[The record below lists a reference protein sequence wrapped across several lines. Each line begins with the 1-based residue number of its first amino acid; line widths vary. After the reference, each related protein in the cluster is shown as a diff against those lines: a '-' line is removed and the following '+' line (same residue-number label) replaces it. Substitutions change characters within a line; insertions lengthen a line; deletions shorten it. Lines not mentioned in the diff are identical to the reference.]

1 MTKIFKKIL
10 IIEDEP
16 GLLQLLKLLLS
27 GEGYEPVCAD
37 NGREGLDIALN
48 DKEID
53 LIITDVK
60 LPEMDGIEILKAVKN
75 KHPEIVII
83 VMSAYGTIE
92 LAVEALKNGAFTFI
106 AKPFRKDVIIHNIRQ
121 AEERELL
128 KDENRHL
135 REKLDTRE
143 REAKLIGNNK
153 NFVRIIKKI
162 DKIAPFDTTV
172 LILGESGTG
181 KELAARR
188 IHKLSKRE
196 RNFISVNC
204 AAIPGSLLESELFGH
219 VEGAFTGARKQK
231 NGLFL
236 AASGG
241 TLFLDEIGELP
252 LELQSKLLRV
262 LQEGEIRP
270 VGSSQKIQVDF
281 RLIAATSKDLTKEVD
296 RGTFREDLFYR
307 LNVVPI
313 TMPALRQRKDDIS
326 ILTEYLLEKYCKKL
340 GLKKKKMKPSVYRE
354 LEKYDWP
361 GNVRELENII
371 ERMVIMIDQEEISSG
386 DLPDLTGSSKQMIWE
401 KFSQDGFSIKKST
414 RGLEKFLIRKALKKT
429 RGKRGEA
436 AKLLEISERTLLYK
450 IKNYNLD
457 AENL

>member
-27 GEGYEPVCAD
+27 GEGYEPVCAK
-37 NGREGLDIALN
+37 NGQEGLNIALN

-60 LPEMDGIEILKAVKN
+60 LPGMDGIEILKAVK
-75 KHPEIVII
+75 KECPQIVII

-106 AKPFRKDVIIHNIRQ
+106 AKPFRKDFILHNIRQ

-128 KDENRHL
+128 KDENRLL
-135 REKLDTRE
+135 RERLQTKENETR
-143 REAKLIGNNK
+143 LIGRNK
-153 NFVRIIKKI
+153 DFLRIIQKI

-188 IHKLSKRE
+188 IHKLSNRKH
-196 RNFISVNC
+196 NFTSVNC
-204 AAIPGSLLESELFGH
+204 AAIPRSLLESELFGH
-219 VEGAFTGARKQK
+219 AEGAFTGAHKKK

-236 AASGG
+236 EASGG

-252 LELQSKLLRV
+252 LELQAKLLRV
-262 LQEGEIRP
+262 LQEGEVRP
-270 VGSSQKIQVDF
+270 VGSNQNIRVDF
-281 RLIAATSKDLTKEVD
+281 RLIAATSKDLTKEVT
-296 RGTFREDLFYR
+296 RGAFREDLFYR

-313 TMPALRQRKDDIS
+313 TMPALRQRKDDIPV
-326 ILTEYLLEKYCKKL
+326 LTEFLLEKYCKKL
-340 GLKKKKMKPSVYRE
+340 GLKKKRVKRSVYGE
-354 LEKYDWP
+354 LEQYDWP

-371 ERMVIMIDQEEISSG
+371 ERMVILVDEEEISLD
-386 DLPDLTGSSKQMIWE
+386 DLPDMTGSSKEKIWG
-401 KFSQDGFSIKKST
+401 KFKQDGFSIKKST
-414 RGLEKFLIRKALKKT
+414 RNLEKYLIEKALNQT

-450 IKNYNLD
+450 IKDYELDPKNL
-457 AENL
+457 